1 MKCEVD
7 NKNEITTQDFL
18 ENNTSEIV
26 DMCVVLRRNIYSLY
40 SKSKKT
46 KTNEN
51 TNYNAWVSALNKLNV
66 KEYSISY

>member
-18 ENNTSEIV
+18 EKNTNKIV

-40 SKSKKT
+40 SKSK
-46 KTNEN
+46 
-51 TNYNAWVSALNKLNV
+51 NKN
-66 KEYSISY
+66 K